1 MFRFRTNEEAELWK
15 LVYVSAF
22 RRQYPC
28 DPCAEAI
35 RAVRNL
41 REAHGEDPYQEE
53 ES

>member
-1 MFRFRTNEEAELWK
+1 MKFRTQEEREFWK

-22 RRQYPC
+22 RQEYPC
-28 DPCAEAI
+28 DPSAEAI
-35 RAVRNL
+35 RAVRFL